1 MFGGRY
7 GKIKG
12 FDFYIQDR
20 ERLKPFQRR
29 ILLDKSEVY
38 INEIKN
44 MIYPNDNSFEST
56 MNGPDYLDP
65 DHHDTELME
74 HWNDIYD
81 RYGYLINDFKSK
93 WEREFIGNQTQFGN
107 IEDESK
113 PLNIDF
119 LNKSNNKY
127 KLLSMG

>member
-65 DHHDTELME
+65 DHHPMELME

-81 RYGYLINDFKSK
+81 KYGYLINDFKSK
-93 WEREFIGNQTQFGN
+93 WEREFIPNEMEFGN
-107 IEDESK
+107 DENESK